1 MPIKKL
7 TKDDLRACC
16 NMEQLRFETTK
27 DVPQLQGI
35 IGQPRAERAMQFG
48 LLMERAGYNIFVSG
62 IPGLGKNSYVRE
74 MVKEVAA
81 KKSVPRDWC
90 YVYNFD
96 KPDEPIALDF
106 PPGGGTEF
114 ATWVR
119 ELVDS
124 LQEQIMQAF
133 EGEEYAK
140 RKAALLEDF
149 TKESQQLFVDLE
161 SFAQERGF
169 VLKRSNAGLSAIP
182 VVDGQ
187 PVDSE
192 EMLKLDDDLK
202 RRLESRHKELQEHM
216 SETIRKMRC
225 LEKEAKKQVDRL
237 EKTVVED
244 ISLQPFLDL
253 KEKYADIA
261 PVQEYLNRMQEEMIE
276 NLDELKDDEHGGL
289 PIPWLRRMGREAGL
303 AKYEVNLFIDNS
315 NRSGAPVVFEP
326 NPNYYNLQGKLEY
339 RSEMGMFVTDF
350 RMLKP
355 GAMHRAN
362 GGYLVLQA
370 QDLLSNYVA
379 WDAIKRVLRSGSV
392 MIEGINEQLGL
403 TPMASLKPQPIPIDV
418 KVILIGNP
426 ALYYLLE
433 NYDED
438 FGKLFKVKVDFDTET
453 NRDNDNVEKYVSLI
467 ATICHKDNL
476 KDFTKDAVAEVIE
489 YSSRLAA
496 HKRKL
501 STQFNQVLET
511 IYEADAWAAADRS
524 EHVER
529 KHVQRAIAE
538 RRYRASL
545 YEEKIQELI
554 NDGSILID
562 TEGKEVGQVNGL
574 AVIDLGDYMFGK
586 PSRIT
591 AETFV
596 GEEGVIN
603 IEREARLD
611 GRIHNKGVL
620 ILSGY
625 LAGQYAREYPL
636 SLSATL
642 CFEQSYDG
650 VDGDSAS
657 SAELYAL
664 LSSLAGVPVNQS
676 LAVTGSINQKGE
688 VQPVGA
694 INEKIEGFFA
704 VCKARGLTGDQG
716 VVIPHRNMDNLMLC
730 QEVVGAVEEGL
741 FHIYAVEHV
750 NEGIELVTG
759 VPAGKRRTDGTY
771 EKGTINYLVEKK
783 LAQMAKNLSAFKE
796 DVDG

>member
-1 MPIKKL
+1 
-7 TKDDLRACC
+7 
-16 NMEQLRFETTK
+16 
-27 DVPQLQGI
+27 
-35 IGQPRAERAMQFG
+35 
-48 LLMERAGYNIFVSG
+48 
-62 IPGLGKNSYVRE
+62 
-74 MVKEVAA
+74 
-81 KKSVPRDWC
+81 
-90 YVYNFD
+90 
-96 KPDEPIALDF
+96 
-106 PPGGGTEF
+106 
-114 ATWVR
+114 
-119 ELVDS
+119 
-124 LQEQIMQAF
+124 
-133 EGEEYAK
+133 
-140 RKAALLEDF
+140 
-149 TKESQQLFVDLE
+149 
-161 SFAQERGF
+161 
-169 VLKRSNAGLSAIP
+169 